1 MKRFYF
7 IFKWV
12 SGFFA
17 LLALD
22 IFMEGLV
29 FEWLEWNGTTKNDW
43 FFQLWWSLVLLWLI
57 FGLFVL
63 YLKFYKN
70 KNLNE

>member
-1 MKRFYF
+1 MKKFYF

-29 FEWLEWNGTTKNDW
+29 FEWLEWNGTTKMFD
-43 FFQLWWSLVLLWLI
+43 FFN
-57 FGLFVL
+57 FGGI
-63 YLKFYKN
+63 
-70 KNLNE
+70 